1 MIRNG
6 HRSLS
11 TKVAA
16 TKLKVLQSI
25 VNVIKAGTYTLMYLG
40 RVLTCVVNTVGPQIV
55 RKNIQKNRML
65 ISLSNILCTLFKSFH
80 WKKKLILATP
90 IQSDQWVE
98 EFVDVTDSDVQA
110 FEDQHQQEDFWSKLE
125 NQWKEMAETKE
136 HPWLEEYEEVI
147 PMHIGREIRW
157 NYLY

>member
-1 MIRNG
+1 M
-6 HRSLS
+6 
-11 TKVAA
+11 
-16 TKLKVLQSI
+16 
-25 VNVIKAGTYTLMYLG
+25 
-40 RVLTCVVNTVGPQIV
+40 
-55 RKNIQKNRML
+55 
-65 ISLSNILCTLFKSFH
+65 
-80 WKKKLILATP
+80 KKKLILATP

-147 PMHIGREIRW
+147 PMHIDREIR
-157 NYLY
+157 

>member
-25 VNVIKAGTYTLMYLG
+25 VNVTKAGTYTLMYLG
-40 RVLTCVVNTVGPQIV
+40 RVLTCVVNTVNTQCEKISKKTACSYHYQIYF
-55 RKNIQKNRML
+55 IQEL
-65 ISLSNILCTLFKSFH
+65 PL
-80 WKKKLILATP
+80 KKKLILATP

-147 PMHIGREIRW
+147 PMHIGREIR
-157 NYLY
+157 

>member
-1 MIRNG
+1 
-6 HRSLS
+6 
-11 TKVAA
+11 
-16 TKLKVLQSI
+16 
-25 VNVIKAGTYTLMYLG
+25 MYLG
-40 RVLTCVVNTVGPQIV
+40 RVLLMCVVNTVGPQIA

-65 ISLSNILCTLFKSFH
+65 TSLSNILLLFSRVSTEKT
-80 WKKKLILATP
+80 KLILATP

-110 FEDQHQQEDFWSKLE
+110 FEDHQHQQEDFWSKLE

-147 PMHIGREIRW
+147 PMHIGKEIR
-157 NYLY
+157 

>member
-1 MIRNG
+1 MYPRA
-6 HRSLS
+6 S
-11 TKVAA
+11 TEK
-16 TKLKVLQSI
+16 SI
-25 VNVIKAGTYTLMYLG
+25 NLTYLLE
-40 RVLTCVVNTVGPQIV
+40 I
-55 RKNIQKNRML
+55 
-65 ISLSNILCTLFKSFH
+65 
-80 WKKKLILATP
+80 ATP

-147 PMHIGREIRW
+147 RMYLGRGIR
-157 NYLY
+157 